1 MQQSASMKFEYL
13 DDKHKE
19 NKQGCRPEYKDST
32 ACLGTTSLW
41 CLFLLSSLSPRKPF
55 KSSRIQLQEP
65 PMKTTT
71 YTTSHLLLHSQFYCG
86 ILDYVGAWVR
96 LDLPPNT
103 FKTHHPI
110 LDESLS
116 YSLRAPMHVIFLSS
130 QNRGV
135 YGGNLQIFDW
145 GLTYVMICV
154 DRF

>member
-1 MQQSASMKFEYL
+1 MPRH
-13 DDKHKE
+13 HKALVFVSIILFITSKTLQIFK
-19 NKQGCRPEYKDST
+19 NIV
-32 ACLGTTSLW
+32 AGT
-41 CLFLLSSLSPRKPF
+41 
-55 KSSRIQLQEP
+55 

-130 QNRGV
+130 
-135 YGGNLQIFDW
+135 
-145 GLTYVMICV
+145 
-154 DRF
+154 